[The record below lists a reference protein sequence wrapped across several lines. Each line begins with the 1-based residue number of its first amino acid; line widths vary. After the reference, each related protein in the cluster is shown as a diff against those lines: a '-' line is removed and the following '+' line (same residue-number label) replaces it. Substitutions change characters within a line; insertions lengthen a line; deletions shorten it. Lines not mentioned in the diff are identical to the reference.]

1 MNLVVVTDIGV
12 DTYKKWSDVTKNH
25 AIEKSEFVKYGD
37 DYVAYMD
44 EESHRV
50 SKDIK
55 LLEDVA
61 SREIFGK
68 PKVDTTSIL
77 LNAIVVAIVMT
88 LML

>member
-1 MNLVVVTDIGV
+1 MNLVVVTDLGV
-12 DTYKKWSDVTKNH
+12 DVYKKWSDVTKH
-25 AIEKSEFVKYGD
+25 HRLEKNEFVKYGD
-37 DYVAYMD
+37 DFVAYMD

-68 PKVDTTSIL
+68 PKVDGTTIM
-77 LNAIVVAIVMT
+77 LNAVVVAIVLT
-88 LML
+88 IML